1 MTHARL
7 LALVLAVAAASY
19 ALRALP
25 LALLRRPLRNPRLV
39 AFIERLP
46 YAILAAMVVPD
57 VFSSTGEPASAAVGF
72 AVALALALL
81 GRSLPL
87 VAAAATAAAIAVTLA
102 LPSPTRVESETP
114 SGSLRSPAPPAGE
127 PTTAPEPAEPPAEE
141 LRVFS
146 ADASFDLTYPSE
158 LRILLVGGGGGGGA
172 ECGGGGGGGAV
183 VEIASTNFPAGSY
196 RVAVGAGG
204 GGGA

>member
-7 LALVLAVAAASY
+7 LALILSVAAASY

-57 VFSSTGEPASAAVGF
+57 VFSSTGEPVSATVGF
-72 AVALALALL
+72 GVALLLALL

-87 VAAAATAAAIAVTLA
+87 VAAAATAAAIAA
-102 LPSPTRVESETP
+102 FFAR
-114 SGSLRSPAPPAGE
+114 
-127 PTTAPEPAEPPAEE
+127 
-141 LRVFS
+141 
-146 ADASFDLTYPSE
+146 
-158 LRILLVGGGGGGGA
+158 
-172 ECGGGGGGGAV
+172 
-183 VEIASTNFPAGSY
+183 
-196 RVAVGAGG
+196 
-204 GGGA
+204 

>member
-57 VFSSTGEPASAAVGF
+57 VFAASTTGDARASAAGF
-72 AVALALALL
+72 AVALALSLL

-87 VAAAATAAAIAVTLA
+87 VAAAATAAAFAVRALA
-102 LPSPTRVESETP
+102 
-114 SGSLRSPAPPAGE
+114 
-127 PTTAPEPAEPPAEE
+127 
-141 LRVFS
+141 
-146 ADASFDLTYPSE
+146 
-158 LRILLVGGGGGGGA
+158 
-172 ECGGGGGGGAV
+172 
-183 VEIASTNFPAGSY
+183 
-196 RVAVGAGG
+196 
-204 GGGA
+204 

>member
-57 VFSSTGEPASAAVGF
+57 VFSSTGEPVSAAIGF
-72 AVALALALL
+72 GVALLLALL

-87 VAAAATAAAIAVTLA
+87 VAAAATAAAIAAFFA
-102 LPSPTRVESETP
+102 LRPAPPPPGE
-114 SGSLRSPAPPAGE
+114 PAPPAPPSASLRAPATPASGDA
-127 PTTAPEPAEPPAEE
+127 TTEARPSPRPP
-141 LRVFS
+141 F
-146 ADASFDLTYPSE
+146 
-158 LRILLVGGGGGGGA
+158 
-172 ECGGGGGGGAV
+172 
-183 VEIASTNFPAGSY
+183 
-196 RVAVGAGG
+196 
-204 GGGA
+204 

>member
-19 ALRALP
+19 ALRVLP

-57 VFSSTGEPASAAVGF
+57 VFSSTGDPLSAAVGF
-72 AVALALALL
+72 AVALVLALL

-87 VAAAATAAAIAVTLA
+87 VAAAATAAAIAVVA
-102 LPSPTRVESETP
+102 
-114 SGSLRSPAPPAGE
+114 
-127 PTTAPEPAEPPAEE
+127 TTAKTQESNSSVTSWAMQSRYAFSPLLRMISFVAPAISLEQYMPTG
-141 LRVFS
+141 VFMK
-146 ADASFDLTYPSE
+146 
-158 LRILLVGGGGGGGA
+158 V
-172 ECGGGGGGGAV
+172 
-183 VEIASTNFPAGSY
+183 
-196 RVAVGAGG
+196 
-204 GGGA
+204 

>member
-57 VFSSTGEPASAAVGF
+57 VFSSTGEPVSAAIGF
-72 AVALALALL
+72 GVALLLALL

-87 VAAAATAAAIAVTLA
+87 VAAAATAAAIAAFFA
-102 LPSPTRVESETP
+102 LRPDPSPAA
-114 SGSLRSPAPPAGE
+114 SPAPE
-127 PTTAPEPAEPPAEE
+127 PITAPAPEPRPPEDF
-141 LRVFS
+141 R
-146 ADASFDLTYPSE
+146 DLSE
-158 LRILLVGGGGGGGA
+158 NAARSSNPPRPDL
-172 ECGGGGGGGAV
+172 
-183 VEIASTNFPAGSY
+183 
-196 RVAVGAGG
+196 
-204 GGGA
+204 